1 MEALGT
7 TNKYPSGFLAK
18 EFVKLEAVAATEE
31 KEDGDGKDGDG
42 KDVEMVDGSNEGS
55 AAEVQEGVEGG
66 E

>member
-18 EFVKLEAVAATEE
+18 EFVKLEAAGAAEE
-31 KEDGDGKDGDG
+31 KEDGEDKDGDG
-42 KDVEMVDGSNEGS
+42 KDVEMVDGEGS
-55 AAEVQEGVEGG
+55 AVEVQEGVEGG